1 MLDMME
7 SMTLLL
13 ADFVTLRSDWR
24 NILRERD
31 LAGRV
36 NVLRRVGNGPDHRR
50 PRRYYGRHAARRHG
64 DKFVGAGRLWTFE
77 IKFAV
82 TGAAT
87 ALRVVAFLQ
96 VLTNNRR
103 PDGSLRVRVRG
114 VVLAGGLRLQ
124 RPEPHAVSAKAMSP
138 RRDVEHT
145 TLTHAGLDGRYQI
158 LSN

>member
-1 MLDMME
+1 MLDVTE

-36 NVLRRVGNGPDHRR
+36 NVLRRVGNGPGHRR

-64 DKFVGAGRLWTFE
+64 DTKFVGVGRLWTFE

-96 VLTNNRR
+96 DLTNNRR
-103 PDGSLRVRVRG
+103 PDGAF
-114 VVLAGGLRLQ
+114 VVSCWQEGCASNDQSHTPTL
-124 RPEPHAVSAKAMSP
+124 PKPC
-138 RRDVEHT
+138 RRD
-145 TLTHAGLDGRYQI
+145 AM
-158 LSN
+158 LSIRR

>member
-1 MLDMME
+1 MLDVTE

-13 ADFVTLRSDWR
+13 ADFVTLRSNWR

-36 NVLRRVGNGPDHRR
+36 NVLHRVGNGPGRR
-50 PRRYYGRHAARRHG
+50 PPRRYYGRHAARRHG
-64 DKFVGAGRLWTFE
+64 DTKFVGVGRLWTFE

-103 PDGSLRVRVRG
+103 PDGSLRVRG

-138 RRDVEHT
+138 RRDRE
-145 TLTHAGLDGRYQI
+145 
-158 LSN
+158 